1 MADAPSREG
10 LKAAQETTKQ
20 ILTLATGIATLTV
33 TFAKEFKPADESL
46 HVPLTLEVAWFFFAV
61 SVLFGLWTLLAIVG
75 AHNQLDQRNGS
86 ADAMASNIRVPAL
99 LMIVAFAV
107 AFVLTLVA
115 GGSVVR

>member
-10 LKAAQETTKQ
+10 LKAAHETTKQ

-33 TFAKEFKPADESL
+33 TFAKEFKPSGENL
-46 HVPLTLEVAWFFFAV
+46 HVPITLEVAWLFYAV

-75 AHNQLDQRNGS
+75 AHNLLDQGKGS
-86 ADAMASNIRVPAL
+86 VDAMASNVRIPAL
-99 LMIVAFAV
+99 LMIVAFAL